1 MLLYFLC
8 SFLEHLYSTAILL
21 SGRVLANIF
30 STDTCA
36 STKET
41 HFEERIFMSIKNSKL
56 KDHFPMIRD
65 REEILS
71 DISGFPE
78 LASTFDMWS
87 KEQQNLFLDICSG
100 ARGIKMLYDSF
111 FKEIFNPEHNPARL
125 SSLLSVL
132 LAKKVT
138 VKNVLP
144 NDSERIADEFALV
157 ITDIVVE
164 LEDGTIANVEV
175 QKIGYLF
182 PGERA
187 SCYTADLLLRQYK
200 RVRDERRE
208 KFSYKDIAP
217 VYTIIFMEK
226 SPQIFR
232 EFPEDYI
239 HNITATSDTGIKLN
253 LLQNIIF
260 IPVDIFINKL
270 HNEGIKSDLDAWLTF
285 LGCDEPEYIL
295 ALIQKYP
302 EFKTMYSH
310 IYDMCRNIEGVM
322 NMFSKDLQLMDRN
335 TAKYMIDELQEQ
347 LDSANEQLNSANE
360 QLNSANLMIQEK
372 DAALSEKEAAL
383 SEKDAIIARLQ
394 AELDSQKT
402 QN

>member
-1 MLLYFLC
+1 
-8 SFLEHLYSTAILL
+8 
-21 SGRVLANIF
+21 
-30 STDTCA
+30 
-36 STKET
+36 
-41 HFEERIFMSIKNSKL
+41 MSIQNSKL
-56 KDHFPMIRD
+56 KDHFPMIRS

-71 DISGFPE
+71 EILESPE
-78 LASTFDMWS
+78 TASTFDMWN

-132 LAKKVT
+132 LARKVT

-226 SPQIFR
+226 SPQIFK

-270 HNEGIKSDLDAWLTF
+270 HNEGIKSELDAWLTF

-295 ALIQKYP
+295 TLIQKYP

-322 NMFSKDLQLMDRN
+322 NMFSKELQLMDRN

-347 LDSANEQLNSANE
+347 LDSANEQLNSAHE
-360 QLNSANLMIQEK
+360 QLNSANLIIQEK
-372 DAALSEKEAAL
+372 DAVLSEKEAAL

-394 AELDSQKT
+394 AELASQKT